1 MILYTGIWV
10 VLAVLMLTLAAYRKM
25 KARNE
30 DDVLHVSG
38 ANWGAADKQATL
50 AHSMAQI
57 DKWGVVLTVVTVVY
71 GLVLLGVYFTGVFEQ
86 GQKISNF

>member
-1 MILYTGIWV
+1 MILYTSIWV
-10 VLAVLMLTLAAYRKM
+10 ALAFLMLTLAAYRKM

-38 ANWGAADKQATL
+38 ANCGAADKQATL

-57 DKWGVVLTVVTVVY
+57 DRWGVVLTVVTVVF